1 MELFTINTRY
11 AEDIKRILK
20 AAIDVDII
28 LSPEEADKLWCDYSD
43 TLYAGWL
50 RLPESDESLR
60 QTIRRIV
67 TGV

>member
-1 MELFTINTRY
+1 MELLMISPRY

-20 AAIDVDII
+20 AAIDIDII
-28 LSPEEADKLWCDYSD
+28 MSPEEADKLWSDYSNE
-43 TLYAGWL
+43 LYAGWL

-60 QTIRRIV
+60 QTIRRVV